1 MSLCE
6 SPEILSDNH
15 DKKALSSLSHT
26 NVLPSSSFCRSLP
39 SWCVR
44 SLERLR
50 IKFTP
55 EGKKKREFVPHD
67 QVFPL
72 LVVYFSLF
80 LHTNCFEVFC
90 LLIFYFEKFLAWIWR
105 LPFTV
110 YVKLKFSSIII
121 NISILI
127 IIPCEQAHP
136 RPLGASSQAIIIAII
151 SYQSSLSSP
160 STS

>member
-1 MSLCE
+1 MSFCE
-6 SPEILSDNH
+6 SPEILSQNH

-26 NVLPSSSFCRSLP
+26 NVLPSSSFRRSLP

-44 SLERLR
+44 SLRQ
-50 IKFTP
+50 TA
-55 EGKKKREFVPHD
+55 KKREFVTRD

-110 YVKLKFSSIII
+110 YVKLKFSSTII

-127 IIPCEQAHP
+127 IIPCDQAHP